1 MSLVEFPQALL
12 SLKPDVK
19 VICVNLNT
27 SKMVLVS
34 FSGRN
39 KGLAWR
45 LKKNY

>member
-1 MSLVEFPQALL
+1 MEFPQALL
-12 SLKPDVK
+12 SLKPILK
-19 VICVNLNT
+19 AICVNT
-27 SKMVLVS
+27 PKIVLVS

>member
-1 MSLVEFPQALL
+1 MEFPQALL
-12 SLKPDVK
+12 SLKPLLKAISV
-19 VICVNLNT
+19 NT
-27 SKMVLVS
+27 SKIIVVS